1 MVREKT
7 KVVNIRGM
15 PEFGKGKGE
24 VYIGDA
30 TRSGRKRSIWHNP
43 YHRLIRTH
51 GREKVIEMYREY
63 IKTRPDL
70 LNRLDELKGKTLGC
84 WCRPLPCHGDVLVEL
99 IEKGE
104 KGR

>member
-1 MVREKT
+1 
-7 KVVNIRGM
+7 
-15 PEFGKGKGE
+15 
-24 VYIGDA
+24 
-30 TRSGRKRSIWHNP
+30 
-43 YHRLIRTH
+43 
-51 GREKVIEMYREY
+51 MYREY